1 MHRYNFK
8 KTPTKLHTSIVCTFY
23 LKSVENENKYLHIL
37 YLELFLFKSRFF
49 GFRFD
54 FVFAFFRGQ
63 KFLI

>member
-8 KTPTKLHTSIVCTFY
+8 KNPSKLHTSIASTFY

-54 FVFAFFRGQ
+54 FVFAFLRRQTF
-63 KFLI
+63 